1 MLVLTAVVGD
11 TKTVSNLGAEVT
23 ITVMDI
29 KNDRVFL
36 SVASKKPTEEVMENP
51 KLATAL
57 RHEKDCWAVLVRHTN
72 QCPAC
77 LEQRKISSENG
88 TGCETGLA
96 CKDEWKIA
104 ARRRYELSSAYTGGK
119 DDPRTVT
126 A

>member
-51 KLATAL
+51 KLSIAL

-72 QCPAC
+72 QCQAC

-88 TGCETGLA
+88 MGCDVGFA

-104 ARRRYELSSAYTGGK
+104 ARRRYELSSAYTGGQ

>member
-11 TKTVSNLGAEVT
+11 TKTVSNIGTEVT

-51 KLATAL
+51 RLDAAL
-57 RHEKDCWAVLVRHTN
+57 RHESDCWTVLVRHTN
-72 QCPAC
+72 QCQEC
-77 LEQRKISSENG
+77 LEHRKITSENG
-88 TGCETGLA
+88 MGCEVGLA

-104 ARRRYELSSAYTGGK
+104 ARRRYELSSAYTGGQS
-119 DDPRTVT
+119 DPRTVT